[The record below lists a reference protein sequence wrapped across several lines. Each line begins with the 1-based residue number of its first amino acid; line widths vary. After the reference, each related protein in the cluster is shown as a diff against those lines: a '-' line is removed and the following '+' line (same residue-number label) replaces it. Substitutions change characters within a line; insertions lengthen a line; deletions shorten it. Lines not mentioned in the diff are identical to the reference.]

1 MAPRQSKS
9 GCTKRL
15 FEEPEESLL
24 PVPEAAATES
34 DGATEELEDPEE
46 EPLFHPVRSSNA

>member
-9 GCTKRL
+9 ECTKRL

-24 PVPEAAATES
+24 PVPEAAGAEA
-34 DGATEELEDPEE
+34 DGASEELEEPEE
-46 EPLFHPVRSSNA
+46 EPLFRPVRSSKA